1 MFKQFLLDLKVHKDD
16 FALPLFIVPVCFAL
30 GFIMLNVI
38 MFTVDDPGTWFTMGT
53 FMAFICLI
61 FFAVLIFSKYYQQ
74 FMLALS
80 MGRTRKSFMVSYALR
95 TLLWLAAG
103 YLLMLVL
110 YRVEL
115 AVGSVLFAAWPLEE
129 DPTFLMDWKFIAVLL
144 PCVVVLSMFVGALYS
159 TFGKKALVPLWF
171 LWMAVCLLGPQLLE
185 VEEGDTSAMGMVAA
199 GLNHVIQAVPD
210 WGWIT
215 LGVAALAG
223 MAGTVIVLGK
233 KQMVR

>member
-103 YLLMLVL
+103 YLLVLVL

-115 AVGSVLFAAWPLEE
+115 AVGSVLFAAWPLEA
-129 DPTFLMDWKFIAVLL
+129 DPTFLMDWNFMAVLL
-144 PCVVVLSMFVGALYS
+144 PCVVVVSMFVGSLYS
-159 TFGKKALVPLWF
+159 TFGKKALAPLWF
-171 LWMAVCLLGPQLLE
+171 LWMVVCLGGPQMHDN
-185 VEEGDTSAMGMVAA
+185 EGNLSAVGMVV
-199 GLNHVIQAVPD
+199 NTIINAVPH
-210 WGWIT
+210 WGWIA
-215 LGVAALAG
+215 LGVAVLAG
-223 MAGTVIVLGK
+223 MAGTVVVLGK

>member
-1 MFKQFLLDLKVHKDD
+1 MFKQFLLDLRVHKDD
-16 FALPLFIVPVCFAL
+16 FVLPLLIIPACFVL
-30 GFIMLNVI
+30 GLGLLCLI
-38 MFTVDDPGTWFTMGT
+38 MFTVNDDGSWVTMGT
-53 FMAFICLI
+53 FMAFFSLI
-61 FFAVLIFSKYYQQ
+61 FFAVLIYSKYYQQ

-80 MGRTRKSFMVSYALR
+80 MGRTRKSFIVSYALR

-103 YLLMLVL
+103 YLLVLVL

-115 AVGSVLFAAWPLEE
+115 VLGAKLFPGLMLEG
-129 DPTFLMDWKFIAVLL
+129 DPIFLMDWKFMAILL
-144 PCVVVLSMFVGALYS
+144 PCVVVVSMFIGSLYS
-159 TFGKKALVPLWF
+159 TFGKKALAPLWF

-185 VEEGDTSAMGMVAA
+185 VEEGDTSAMGMAAA

>member
-1 MFKQFLLDLKVHKDD
+1 MLKQFLLDLKVHKDD

-30 GFIMLNVI
+30 GFILLNVM

-61 FFAVLIFSKYYQQ
+61 FFAVLFFSKYYQQ

-80 MGRTRKSFMVSYALR
+80 MGRTRKSFMASYALR

-103 YLLMLVL
+103 YLLVLVL

-115 AVGSVLFAAWPLEE
+115 AVGSVLFAAWPLEG

-144 PCVVVLSMFVGALYS
+144 LSVVIVAMFIGALYS
-159 TFGKKALVPLWF
+159 SFGKKALVPLWF
-171 LWMAVCLLGPQLLE
+171 LWMASALTGPTLIDA
-185 VEEGDTSAMGMVAA
+185 EEDNPVVT
-199 GLNHVIQAVPD
+199 GLRTLIQAVPD
-210 WGWIT
+210 WGWIA
-215 LGVAALAG
+215 LGAAVLAG
-223 MAGTVIVLGK
+223 MAGTVIILGK
-233 KQMVR
+233 KQMVK